1 MPSWRAVAVDDI
13 MPMINY
19 IDGSAS
25 KNNGL
30 AHGGG
35 FAWHRTF
42 DVAPCVHVDF
52 NEKRDINNYSS
63 TASVGDL
70 I

>member
-1 MPSWRAVAVDDI
+1 MDDI

-25 KNNGL
+25 KNNGP

-35 FAWHRTF
+35 FAWRRTF
-42 DVAPCVHVDF
+42 DVAPCVRVDF

-63 TASVGDL
+63 TPSVGDL
-70 I
+70 V